1 MKALNIFSVVLI
13 FILLTILS
21 QVGGIILLLWILIFR
36 YFKTKLTKPWARR
49 TINAFG
55 FMVFYMIF
63 NLLIIPFLAGLGG
76 KARLP
81 MSKSGNLVPVTYWT
95 AIFMRNYIKESGKE
109 KLLKIADEFAQ
120 KHPGL
125 KVKYMDC
132 NYPFYIC
139 TPTIPKGYISKKPLV
154 TFPLTEGLIPHITH
168 MGDKADIAL
177 VYNDENGEPSN
188 LTPTAIGYGS
198 SVDPFPNETP
208 IACNTW
214 KYSLMYRT
222 LPNSNNGLSKD
233 LSRELILT
241 FRKYLSTKIFFEKHL
256 VERFN
261 LKGNFSNAGCNSARH
276 DDHFHVQF
284 K

>member
-1 MKALNIFSVVLI
+1 MKALKITSIALL

-21 QVGGIILLLWILIFR
+21 QVGGIILLLWLLIFR
-36 YFKTKLTKPWARR
+36 FFKAKLPKPWARR
-49 TINAFG
+49 TINVFG
-55 FMVFYMIF
+55 FMAFYMLF
-63 NLLIIPFLAGLGG
+63 NLLIIPFLAGIKG

-81 MSKSGNLVPVTYWT
+81 MSKSGNLAPVTYWT
-95 AIFMRNYIKESGKE
+95 AIFMRNYITEEGKE

-120 KHPGL
+120 KQPGL

-132 NYPFYIC
+132 NYPFYLP
-139 TPTIPKGYISKKPLV
+139 TPTIPKGYISKKEV
-154 TFPLTEGLIPHITH
+154 ETCPLTEGLIPHITH

-198 SVDPFPNETP
+198 SVDPLPNETP
-208 IACNTW
+208 IACDTW
-214 KYSLMYRT
+214 KYSLMYHT
-222 LPNSNNGLSKD
+222 LPNSNNGLSID

-256 VERFN
+256 VERFK
-261 LKGNFSNAGCNSARH
+261 LKGNFSDAGCESVRH
-276 DDHFHVQF
+276 DDHFHVKF
-284 K
+284 